1 MKNRP
6 STDNNLAETQRQLLL
21 QIQKSHRLVV
31 KQLYSSFYVVIMV
44 LVVSLAFYFF
54 VFDELWTIDL
64 IIFLLNTSLFALVAL
79 NNIRTLWPFWKKIDQ
94 RFKFIK
100 EKTLLLTESSILLE
114 GISSYVNTIQS
125 TIQQSVLKSKVFPEE
140 PPDTLAQHIKTR
152 LNRSWFIQIVI
163 GIIFVLIN
171 HLVIV
176 FLFQPQG
183 GAFFWLYIM
192 YGGIILTYG
201 AMVVQAR
208 QVKLMFQRWLTVFSQ
223 LDQWAE
229 SLELMP
235 IVHDVDELIF
245 DDEELA

>member
-1 MKNRP
+1 MKNHP
-6 STDNNLAETQRQLLL
+6 STDDNLAEKQQQLLL

-31 KQLYSSFYVVIMV
+31 KELYSNLYVVIMV
-44 LVVSLAFYFF
+44 LVGSLTFYFL

-79 NNIRTLWPFWKKIDQ
+79 NNIRMLWPFWKKIDQ
-94 RFKFIK
+94 HFAGIK
-100 EKTLLLTESSILLE
+100 EKTLLLTEPSILHE

-125 TIQQSVLKSKVFPEE
+125 TIQQSVIKSKVFPEE

-152 LNRSWFIQIVI
+152 FNRSWFIQIVI
-163 GIIFVLIN
+163 GIIIVLIN
-171 HLVIV
+171 HLVMV

-183 GAFFWLYIM
+183 GAIFWLYVM
-192 YGGIILTYG
+192 YSGILLTYG
-201 AMVVQAR
+201 VMVVRDR

-235 IVHDVDELIF
+235 IVHDVDELPF
-245 DDEELA
+245 DDEESA